1 MEALLVQAK
10 ALLAEP
16 KALLALPAV
25 QFGAAPFAAGLAA
38 ALLLQPLR
46 LAGLAA
52 AAGFFAALYLA
63 GRLDFQDRLLIAV
76 AAAAAFGALT
86 DAAFRPTRAAGVLLG
101 IAFGMAAFWVYF
113 RLLGGKPPLELA
125 LYAVGITAL
134 TALAVA
140 CSVLSLDEPARAGAA
155 GIGLGAALVAGGW
168 MFSSRYDPAAFA
180 LAAASGGF
188 LLLAMAYGRGLS
200 PGTSFTLSS
209 GVIASLLATGAVLA
223 GRLPWQ
229 AAAALVLVPIAVRL
243 PVPQRGLLAAQSLVA
258 LLYALAAAGGVGAI
272 AWYVRRGG

>member
-1 MEALLVQAK
+1 MEALLAAAQ
-10 ALLAEP
+10 ALLVQS

-25 QFGAAPFAAGLAA
+25 QYGAAPFAAGLAA

-46 LAGLAA
+46 LAGLAV

-63 GRLDFQDRLLIAV
+63 GRLDFQERLLIAV

-113 RLLGGKPPLELA
+113 RMLGGKPPQELA

-134 TALAVA
+134 TALVVV

-155 GIGLGAALVAGGW
+155 GIGLGAALGVGVW
-168 MFSSRYDPAAFA
+168 VFSLRFDLRALA
-180 LAAASGGF
+180 LAAACAGF
-188 LLLAMAYGRGLS
+188 VLLATVYGRGLS
-200 PGTSFTLSS
+200 TGVSFTLTS
-209 GVIASLLATGAVLA
+209 GVAASLLAVGAVLA

-229 AAAALVLVPIAVRL
+229 AAAALVLVPMAVRL
-243 PVPQRGLLAAQSLVA
+243 PVPQRAPVAAQALAA
-258 LLYALAAAGGVGAI
+258 LLYALLAAGGVCAI
-272 AWYVRRGG
+272 AWYVRRAG